1 MNNLGEDTVLL
12 ANECG
17 SGSIDMSG
25 IATAASL
32 ASLAHNM
39 SMMTPTHVTTHV
51 MASEFVSPYTHLFVH
66 SAYDNIEPKMAA
78 ASGRCVFL
86 KYSVFTVLC
95 FKRE

>member
-17 SGSIDMSG
+17 NGSIDMSG

-39 SMMTPTHVTTHV
+39 SMMTPTHV

-66 SAYDNIEPKMAA
+66 SAYDNIFPSMGAS

>member
-17 SGSIDMSG
+17 NGSIDMSG

-39 SMMTPTHVTTHV
+39 

>member
-17 SGSIDMSG
+17 NGSIDMSG

-39 SMMTPTHVTTHV
+39 SSMTVTHQMMSNAQCNNEHV
-51 MASEFVSPYTHLFVH
+51 FVH
-66 SAYDNIEPKMAA
+66 AAYNNYYPQMVAA
-78 ASGRCVFL
+78 DAR
-86 KYSVFTVLC
+86 
-95 FKRE
+95 